1 MEIKLTKARLVRIE
15 KAYPEKNMG
24 ASDLKTVKNTRRGLV
39 SFENKEY
46 YFIANTNMRFPVVFG
61 ATPEIMFETLKAL
74 DNKMQ
79 ECGSDRPF
87 FKNGVKSAE
96 EIKNSNNIYYKNGTF
111 IIKGTNNKYI
121 GFMEGAAGTRAVCYR
136 QGGKHY
142 SCSVKSL
149 IKNLEPERW
158 GSMSFRQMESQGIK
172 IKEMIVEFNKAI
184 KTINSNISE
193 KKESNLENK
202 KISINKRTRPQ
213 RERRIVKEE
222 PVKETVEEIK
232 EEIVKESVKEEI
244 KEEPVKEEVKEEK
257 QVKRERS
264 RREKPSRRR
273 GDARLD
279 AKREAIRQKQMEM
292 KANANDNEGDDD
304 DDEKDLF

>member
-1 MEIKLTKARLVRIE
+1 MEIKLTKARLVRVE

-39 SFENKEY
+39 SFEGKEY
-46 YFIANTNMRFPVVFG
+46 YFIANINMRFPVVFG

-111 IIKGTNNKYI
+111 IIKGANNKYI

-136 QGGKHY
+136 LNGKHY

-172 IKEMIVEFNKAI
+172 IKEMIEEFNEAI
-184 KTINSNISE
+184 KTINNNTSKE
-193 KKESNLENK
+193 KDSNLENR
-202 KISINKRTRPQ
+202 KISINKRNRPQ

-232 EEIVKESVKEEI
+232 EEIVKEPVKEEI
-244 KEEPVKEEVKEEK
+244 KEESVKEEK

-264 RREKPSRRR
+264 RRERPSRRR

-292 KANANDNEGDDD
+292 RINANDNEGDDD